1 MFTLKMQDGTACYQ
15 HFQMRAGGQ
24 EFCHIRRGAYYL
36 LEVVE
41 HQQAALLAP
50 GCVRVNHGFGVRL
63 LSFGVSMVHT
73 EFMGNVS
80 DDSSGA
86 DYVVKGSKHQGVVE
100 GE

>member
-41 HQQAALLAP
+41 QQQAALLAQ
-50 GCVRVNHGFGVRL
+50 GCFQVIHVFCDRL
-63 LSFGVSMVHT
+63 LSSGVSMGHAK
-73 EFMGNVS
+73 FMGNGRNDQRGV
-80 DDSSGA
+80 
-86 DYVVKGSKHQGVVE
+86 DY
-100 GE
+100 